1 MAVEKKMKKYCQIA
15 LRVCRIFM
23 FAAALALVLSGRLGA
38 QGAGARGPAN
48 PQAPPARTPRVAAPK
63 DLTGYWESVVT
74 EYWRYR
80 MIVPDKSDYV
90 ITPLNAEGRKVA
102 DAWDPAKDKADGNE
116 CKGYGAAAIMQVP
129 GRLHIYWQDD
139 TTLRID
145 TDSGTQTRLLH
156 FGASVPANMAPDWQG
171 YSSASWEGIGPDSQ
185 RAGGGGPVQNANA
198 GGAQGAVGPLRAREV
213 GGAVPGY
220 LKAITTQMRPGYL
233 RKNGVPY
240 SDKATVEEYFDR
252 FTDPY
257 SNETWL
263 VVTTV
268 VADPQYLTE
277 PSITH
282 AHFKKIPDGSGWD
295 PTPCRAD
302 EAR

>member
-1 MAVEKKMKKYCQIA
+1 MKMYCRSA
-15 LRVCRIFM
+15 LARVGRTFIF
-23 FAAALALVLSGRLGA
+23 ATALALVLAGCLDAQGVGA
-38 QGAGARGPAN
+38 QGRN
-48 PQAPPARTPRVAAPK
+48 TSQAPATRTPRAAAPK
-63 DLTGYWESVVT
+63 DLTGYWESIVT

-80 MIVPDKSDYV
+80 MVVPDKSDYV
-90 ITPLNAEGRKVA
+90 IVPLNAEGRKVA

-145 TDSGTQTRLLH
+145 ADSGTQTRLLH
-156 FGASVPANMAPDWQG
+156 FGGSAPQNEAPTWQG
-171 YSSASWEGIGPDSQ
+171 FSVASWEGMRPASQ
-185 RAGGGGPVQNANA
+185 RAGGGGPIQNPNA
-198 GGAQGAVGPLRAREV
+198 GGASGAVGAGPKDL
-213 GGAVPGY
+213 GGAVSGY
-220 LKAITTQMRPGYL
+220 LKVVTNQMRPGYL

-240 SDKATVEEYFDR
+240 GANATVEEYFDR

-263 VVTTV
+263 VVTTAV
-268 VADPQYLTE
+268 TDPQYLTE

-282 AHFKKIPDGSGWD
+282 AHFKKIPDGAGWD

>member
-1 MAVEKKMKKYCQIA
+1 MKIPYRIA
-15 LRVCRIFM
+15 LVRASQVFL
-23 FAAALALVLSGRLGA
+23 FAAALAQVLAGHLGA
-38 QGAGARGPAN
+38 QGFGDQGRGEVQNPATR
-48 PQAPPARTPRVAAPK
+48 APRAAAPK
-63 DLTGYWESVVT
+63 DLTGYWESIVT

-80 MIVPDKSDYV
+80 MVIPDKGDYV
-90 ITPLNAEGRKVA
+90 IVPLNADGRKVA
-102 DAWDPAKDKADGNE
+102 DAWDPAKDKAEGNE
-116 CKGYGAAAIMQVP
+116 CKAYGAAAIMQVP

-156 FGASVPANMAPDWQG
+156 FGGSAPANGTPEWQG
-171 YSSASWEGIGPDSQ
+171 YSVASWEGFRPDSQ
-185 RAGGGGPVQNANA
+185 RAGGGGPIRDVSV
-198 GGAQGAVGPLRAREV
+198 GGATGAVGRGPREV
-213 GGAVPGY
+213 GGETSGY
-220 LKAITTQMRPGYL
+220 LKVVTTQMRPGYL

-240 SDKATVEEYFDR
+240 GANATMEEYFDR

-257 SNETWL
+257 SSDSETWL

-268 VADPQYLTE
+268 VTDPQYLME

-295 PTPCRAD
+295 PTPCRGD

>member
-1 MAVEKKMKKYCQIA
+1 MKMDSRIA
-15 LRVCRIFM
+15 LARGGPILIFV
-23 FAAALALVLSGRLGA
+23 AALAPVFAVHLHA
-38 QGAGARGPAN
+38 QGFGDQGRGVVQNPATR
-48 PQAPPARTPRVAAPK
+48 APRAAAPK
-63 DLTGYWESVVT
+63 DLTGYWESIVT

-80 MIVPDKSDYV
+80 MVVPDKSDYV

-102 DAWDPAKDKADGNE
+102 DAWDPAKDKAEGNE
-116 CKGYGAAAIMQVP
+116 CKAYGAAAIMQVP
-129 GRLHIYWQDD
+129 GRVHIYWQDD

-156 FGASVPANMAPDWQG
+156 FGGSAPQGEAPTWQG
-171 YSSASWEGIGPDSQ
+171 FSVASWEGFRPDSV
-185 RAGGGGPVQNANA
+185 RAGGGGPIRDAAV
-198 GGAQGAVGPLRAREV
+198 GGAAGAVGRGPRDV
-213 GGAVPGY
+213 GGEVPGY
-220 LKAITTQMRPGYL
+220 LKVVTTHMRPGYL

-240 SDKATVEEYFDR
+240 GANATVEEYFDR
-252 FTDPY
+252 FMDPY

-268 VADPQYLTE
+268 VTDPQYLLE

-282 AHFKKIPDGSGWD
+282 AHFKKIPGLSGWD

>member
-1 MAVEKKMKKYCQIA
+1 MECRSA
-15 LRVCRIFM
+15 LVRVGRISL
-23 FAAALALVLSGRLGA
+23 FATALALMPAGHLGA
-38 QGAGARGPAN
+38 QGGGARGPAN
-48 PQAPPARTPRVAAPK
+48 TQPQAARAPRAAAPK
-63 DLTGYWESVVT
+63 DLTGYWESIVT

-80 MIVPDKSDYV
+80 MVVPDKSDYV
-90 ITPLNAEGRKVA
+90 ITPLNAEGRRVA
-102 DAWDPAKDKADGNE
+102 DAWDPAKDKAEGNE

-139 TTLRID
+139 NTLRID

-156 FGASVPANMAPDWQG
+156 FGGSAPQGEAPSWQG
-171 YSSASWEGIGPDSQ
+171 YSVASWEGMRPDSQ
-185 RAGGGGPVQNANA
+185 RAGGGGPVQNPNA
-198 GGAQGAVGPLRAREV
+198 GGAQGAIGATMPRDV
-213 GGAVPGY
+213 GGAIPGY
-220 LKAITTQMRPGYL
+220 LKVVTSQMRPGYL

-240 SDKATVEEYFDR
+240 SANATVEEYFDR
-252 FTDPY
+252 FSDPY

-268 VADPQYLTE
+268 VTDPQYLME

-282 AHFKKIPDGSGWD
+282 AHFKKIADGSGWD

>member
-1 MAVEKKMKKYCQIA
+1 MKTYFRSA
-15 LRVCRIFM
+15 LVRVGRIFM
-23 FAAALALVLSGRLGA
+23 FAAALALVLAGRLDA
-38 QGAGARGPAN
+38 QGAGARGQADA
-48 PQAPPARTPRVAAPK
+48 QAPAARSPRAAAPK
-63 DLTGYWESVVT
+63 DLTGYWESIVT

-80 MIVPDKSDYV
+80 MVVPDKSDYV
-90 ITPLNAEGRKVA
+90 IVPLNAEGRKVA

-116 CKGYGAAAIMQVP
+116 CKAYGAAAIMQVP
-129 GRLHIYWQDD
+129 GRLHVYWQDD
-139 TTLRID
+139 STLRID

-156 FGASVPANMAPDWQG
+156 FGGSAPQGEAPTWQG
-171 YSSASWEGIGPDSQ
+171 YSVASWEAIRPDSQ
-185 RAGGGGPVQNANA
+185 RAGGGGPLRDAA
-198 GGAQGAVGPLRAREV
+198 IGGAQGAVGGGQREL
-213 GGAVPGY
+213 GAPGY
-220 LKAITTQMRPGYL
+220 LKVVTTHLRPGYL

-240 SDKATVEEYFDR
+240 GANATVEEYFDR

-263 VVTTV
+263 VLTTV
-268 VADPQYLTE
+268 VSDPQYLME

>member
-1 MAVEKKMKKYCQIA
+1 MKMHSRMPLA
-15 LRVCRIFM
+15 RFGRTLIFL
-23 FAAALALVLSGRLGA
+23 AALALAFAVRLPA
-38 QGAGARGPAN
+38 QGFGNQGRGEVQNPATR
-48 PQAPPARTPRVAAPK
+48 APRAAAPK
-63 DLTGYWESVVT
+63 DLTGYWESIVT

-90 ITPLNAEGRKVA
+90 IVPLNAEGRKVA
-102 DAWDPAKDKADGNE
+102 DAWDPAKDKAEGNE

-145 TDSGTQTRLLH
+145 ADSGTQTRLFH
-156 FGASVPANMAPDWQG
+156 FGGSAPQGQAPTWQG
-171 YSSASWEGIGPDSQ
+171 YSVASWEGFRPDSV
-185 RAGGGGPVQNANA
+185 RGGGGGPLRDAA
-198 GGAQGAVGPLRAREV
+198 IGGAQGAVGRGPRDV
-213 GGAVPGY
+213 GGEVPGY
-220 LKAITTQMRPGYL
+220 LEVVTTQMRPGYL

-240 SDKATVEEYFDR
+240 GANATVGEYFDR

-263 VVTTV
+263 AVTTV
-268 VADPQYLTE
+268 VTDPQYLME

-302 EAR
+302 AAR

>member
-1 MAVEKKMKKYCQIA
+1 MKMDSRIA
-15 LRVCRIFM
+15 LARGGPILIFV
-23 FAAALALVLSGRLGA
+23 AALAPVFAVHLHA
-38 QGAGARGPAN
+38 QGFGDQGRGVVQNPATR
-48 PQAPPARTPRVAAPK
+48 APRAAAPK
-63 DLTGYWESVVT
+63 DLTGYWESIVT

-80 MIVPDKSDYV
+80 MVVPDKSDYV

-116 CKGYGAAAIMQVP
+116 CKAYGAAAIMQVP
-129 GRLHIYWQDD
+129 GRVHIYWQDD

-156 FGASVPANMAPDWQG
+156 FGGSAPQGEAPTWQG
-171 YSSASWEGIGPDSQ
+171 FSLASWEGFRPDSV
-185 RAGGGGPVQNANA
+185 RAGGGGPIRDAAV
-198 GGAQGAVGPLRAREV
+198 GGAAGAVGRGPREL
-213 GGAVPGY
+213 GGEVPGY
-220 LKAITTQMRPGYL
+220 LKVVTTHMRPGYL

-240 SDKATVEEYFDR
+240 GANATVEEYFDR
-252 FTDPY
+252 FMDPY

-268 VADPQYLTE
+268 VTDPQYLLE

>member
-1 MAVEKKMKKYCQIA
+1 MKSHRGPALVRTGRIIA
-15 LRVCRIFM
+15 ITAGLALT
-23 FAAALALVLSGRLGA
+23 FAARLGA
-38 QGAGARGPAN
+38 QGGAQGAGN
-48 PQAPPARTPRVAAPK
+48 LPPTATRTPRAVAPK
-63 DLTGYWESVVT
+63 DLTGYWESIVT

-80 MIVPDKSDYV
+80 MLIPDKSDYV

-102 DAWDPAKDKADGNE
+102 DAWDPAKDKAEGSE
-116 CKGYGAAAIMQVP
+116 CKAYGAAAIMQVP

-139 TTLRID
+139 STLRID

-156 FGASVPANMAPDWQG
+156 FGGSAPPSEASTWQG
-171 YSSASWEGIGPDSQ
+171 FSVASWDGIRPDSQ
-185 RAGGGGPVQNANA
+185 RAGGGGPVRDVRDTFI
-198 GGAQGAVGPLRAREV
+198 GGAQGAVGAGPREV

-220 LKAITTQMRPGYL
+220 LKVVTTQMRSGYL

-240 SDKATVEEYFDR
+240 SANATLEEYLDR
-252 FTDPY
+252 FSDPNT
-257 SNETWL
+257 NETYL

-268 VADPQYLTE
+268 VTDPQYLME

-295 PTPCRAD
+295 PTQCRSD
-302 EAR
+302 EPR

>member
-1 MAVEKKMKKYCQIA
+1 MRVNLRSA
-15 LRVCRIFM
+15 LIRASRISL
-23 FAAALALVLSGRLGA
+23 FAAALAMVSAGHLRAQGA
-38 QGAGARGPAN
+38 GAGARGPNNVQIAAN
-48 PQAPPARTPRVAAPK
+48 RAPRSAAPK
-63 DLTGYWESVVT
+63 DLTGYWESIVT

-80 MIVPDKSDYV
+80 MVVPDKSDYV

-129 GRLHIYWQDD
+129 GRLHVYWQDD
-139 TTLRID
+139 NTLRID
-145 TDSGTQTRLLH
+145 TDSGTQTRLFH
-156 FGASVPANMAPDWQG
+156 FGGSAPANAAPEWQG
-171 YSSASWEGIGPDSQ
+171 YSVASWEGMRPDSQ
-185 RAGGGGPVQNANA
+185 RAGGGGPVQNAND
-198 GGAQGAVGPLRAREV
+198 GGAQGAVGSNAAREV
-213 GGAVPGY
+213 GGAIPGY
-220 LKAITTQMRPGYL
+220 LKVVTTHMRPGYL

-240 SDKATVEEYFDR
+240 SANATMEEYYDR
-252 FTDPY
+252 FSDPY
-257 SNETWL
+257 TKETWL

-268 VADPQYLTE
+268 VTDPQYLTE

-282 AHFKKIPDGSGWD
+282 AHFKKIPDASGWD

>member
-1 MAVEKKMKKYCQIA
+1 MIVAV
-15 LRVCRIFM
+15 
-23 FAAALALVLSGRLGA
+23 LALVFVGRLGA
-38 QGAGARGPAN
+38 QGFGAQGRNNTQTAATR
-48 PQAPPARTPRVAAPK
+48 APRASAPK
-63 DLTGYWESVVT
+63 DLTGYWESIVT

-80 MIVPDKSDYV
+80 MVVPDKSDYV
-90 ITPLNAEGRKVA
+90 IVPLNAEGRKVA

-116 CKGYGAAAIMQVP
+116 CKAYGAAAIMQVP

-156 FGASVPANMAPDWQG
+156 FGGSAPANAEPQWQG
-171 YSSASWEGIGPDSQ
+171 YSVASWEGTRPDSV
-185 RAGGGGPVQNANA
+185 RAGGGGPIRDPNA
-198 GGAQGAVGPLRAREV
+198 GGAAGAVGAGAREL
-213 GGAVPGY
+213 GGGIPGY
-220 LKAITTQMRPGYL
+220 LKVVTTQMRPGYL
-233 RKNGVPY
+233 RRNGVPY
-240 SDKATVEEYFDR
+240 GANAAMEEYFDR

-268 VADPQYLTE
+268 VTDPQYLAE

-282 AHFKKIPDGSGWD
+282 AHFKKIPDASGWD

>member
-1 MAVEKKMKKYCQIA
+1 MYSRSA
-15 LRVCRIFM
+15 LARVGRTFIF
-23 FAAALALVLSGRLGA
+23 ATALALVLAGRLDAQGVGA
-38 QGAGARGPAN
+38 QGRN
-48 PQAPPARTPRVAAPK
+48 TPQAPATRTPRAAAPK
-63 DLTGYWESVVT
+63 DLTGYWESIVT

-80 MIVPDKSDYV
+80 MVVPDKSDYV
-90 ITPLNAEGRKVA
+90 IVPLNAEGRKVA
-102 DAWDPAKDKADGNE
+102 DAWDPAKDKADSNE

-145 TDSGTQTRLLH
+145 ADSGTQTRLLH
-156 FGASVPANMAPDWQG
+156 FGGSAPQNEAPTWQG
-171 YSSASWEGIGPDSQ
+171 FSVASWEGVRPDSQ
-185 RAGGGGPVQNANA
+185 RAGGGGPIQNPNA
-198 GGAQGAVGPLRAREV
+198 GGASGAVGAGPKDL
-213 GGAVPGY
+213 GGAVSGY
-220 LKAITTQMRPGYL
+220 LKVITNQMRAGYL

-240 SDKATVEEYFDR
+240 GANATVEEYFDR

-263 VVTTV
+263 VVTTAV
-268 VADPQYLTE
+268 TDPQYLTE

>member
-1 MAVEKKMKKYCQIA
+1 MKTYCRSTL
-15 LRVCRIFM
+15 LRVGRIFI
-23 FAAALALVLSGRLGA
+23 FAVALAPVLTTHASA
-38 QGAGARGPAN
+38 QGVGARGQAGTQIPAT
-48 PQAPPARTPRVAAPK
+48 RTPRSAAPK
-63 DLTGYWESVVT
+63 DLTGYWESIVT

-80 MIVPDKSDYV
+80 MVVPDKSDYV
-90 ITPLNAEGRKVA
+90 ITPLNAEGRKLA
-102 DAWDPAKDKADGNE
+102 DAWDSAKDKADGNE

-129 GRLHIYWQDD
+129 GRVHIYWQDD
-139 TTLRID
+139 STLRID

-156 FGASVPANMAPDWQG
+156 FGGSAPANMAPEWQG
-171 YSSASWEGIGPDSQ
+171 YSVASWEGMRPDSQ
-185 RAGGGGPVQNANA
+185 RAGGGGPIRDPNA
-198 GGAQGAVGPLRAREV
+198 GGAQGAVAAAAAREV
-213 GGAVPGY
+213 AGAIPGY
-220 LKAITTQMRPGYL
+220 LKVVTTQLRPGYL

-240 SDKATVEEYFDR
+240 GGNATVEEYFDR

>member
-1 MAVEKKMKKYCQIA
+1 MACRSA
-15 LRVCRIFM
+15 LVRVGRRSIFASALTLM
-23 FAAALALVLSGRLGA
+23 FAAHLGA
-38 QGAGARGPAN
+38 QGVGARGQAN
-48 PQAPPARTPRVAAPK
+48 AQQPQAARAPRAAAPK
-63 DLTGYWESVVT
+63 DLTGYWESIVT

-80 MIVPDKSDYV
+80 MVVPDKSDYV

-139 TTLRID
+139 NTLRID

-156 FGASVPANMAPDWQG
+156 FGGSAPQGEAPSWQG
-171 YSSASWEGIGPDSQ
+171 YSVGSWEGMRPDSQ
-185 RAGGGGPVQNANA
+185 RAGGGGPVVNANA
-198 GGAQGAVGPLRAREV
+198 GGAQGAVGSDAVRGV
-213 GGAVPGY
+213 GGAIPGY
-220 LKAITTQMRPGYL
+220 LKAVTTHMRPGYL

-240 SDKATVEEYFDR
+240 SANATMEEYFDR
-252 FTDPY
+252 FSDPY
-257 SNETWL
+257 SKETWL

-268 VADPQYLTE
+268 VTDPQYLTE